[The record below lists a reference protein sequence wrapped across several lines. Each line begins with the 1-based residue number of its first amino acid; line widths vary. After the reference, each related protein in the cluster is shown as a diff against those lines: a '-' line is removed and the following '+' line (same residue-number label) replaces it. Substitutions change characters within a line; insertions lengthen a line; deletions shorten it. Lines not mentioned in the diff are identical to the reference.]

1 MRPAVSGG
9 LSTADRR
16 DRISGRCPYNSGNG
30 ISCLCA
36 HLTPA
41 CAAKA
46 TAPSPKCCGLVV
58 KAGIVDLTRDDRA
71 MIYGAMLWIADKLKR
86 EGGEHARDTWT
97 KLGKMA
103 FEMERPAGAHTTE
116 K

>member
-1 MRPAVSGG
+1 MRPAQRAEHRGWLMLGAVEVVVTAVGVG
-9 LSTADRR
+9 LQDT
-16 DRISGRCPYNSGNG
+16 
-30 ISCLCA
+30 
-36 HLTPA
+36 
-41 CAAKA
+41 AKA

-86 EGGEHARDTWT
+86 EGGEHARDTWK